1 MRRAYRLRRP
11 EQFRRVRQEG
21 RTFTSPWLILTVA
34 PARRRTLRCGFV
46 VSRRVGGAV
55 QRNRARRRVREA
67 VRLLLPQLT
76 VGYDMVF
83 TIRTPEVIDAPFTQ
97 LQDDITA
104 LLRQACLL
112 PAPTNETV
120 SPVSDTPLPQH
131 ERGSQ

>member
-46 VSRRVGGAV
+46 VGRRIGSAV

-67 VRLLLPQLT
+67 VRLLLPRLT
-76 VGYDMVF
+76 AGYDMVF

-120 SPVSDTPLPQH
+120 SPVSDTSLPQH

>member
-34 PARRRTLRCGFV
+34 PARRRALRCGFV
-46 VSRRVGGAV
+46 VSRRIGGAV

-67 VRLLLPQLT
+67 VRLLLPRLT
-76 VGYDMVF
+76 SGYDMVF